1 MRTGPPSKEEDLEN
15 PVLKPT
21 EEAQSSKLQTFGNVS
36 QGEVTK
42 ARGMIMYFCRHG
54 RFFFRDFSYQVLSI
68 VYLFK
73 VNSKCTRTASM
84 NLDLTYLY
92 LALNILFIVSSSE
105 NRIT

>member
-42 ARGMIMYFCRHG
+42 ARGMIMYFCRYG
-54 RFFFRDFSYQVLSI
+54 RFFFFFFLLSVVI
-68 VYLFK
+68 CSIPF
-73 VNSKCTRTASM
+73 
-84 NLDLTYLY
+84 
-92 LALNILFIVSSSE
+92 
-105 NRIT
+105 